1 MAIVFLSLGSNLGER
16 EAMLE
21 AGIDQ
26 LAERA
31 GEIVARSGIYETEP
45 WGDAGQPLF
54 LNQVISLSTRLTP
67 HGVLNA
73 IHAIEQKMG
82 RRRNGKPFQPRPI
95 DIDILF
101 YEQLVLH
108 SRRLTIP
115 HPLLHL
121 RSFILVPLMEIAP
134 ELVHP
139 SLKRSVKDLCEE
151 NRDPL
156 AVCWYHTELRQ
167 KAV

>member
-21 AGIDQ
+21 AAINQ

-31 GEIVARSGIYETEP
+31 GQIVARSGVYETEP

-67 HGVLNA
+67 HDLLNV
-73 IHAIEQKMG
+73 IHAIEQRMG
-82 RRRNGKPFQPRPI
+82 RKRNGKPFQPRPI

-101 YEQLVLH
+101 YEQLVLQ
-108 SRRLTIP
+108 SRGLTIP
-115 HPLLHL
+115 HPLLHV

-134 ELVHP
+134 GLMHP
-139 SLKRSVKDLCEE
+139 SLKRSVKDLCSE

-156 AVCWYHTELRQ
+156 AVGKYHTQLRQ
-167 KAV
+167 EAG